1 MFVDQAKI
9 YVRSGHG
16 GAGAATFR
24 REKYV
29 PRGGPDGGNG
39 GRGGDVVIEASQRV
53 TTLVDLRYRQHQYA
67 GDGQPGSHKHATGK
81 DGETRLIPVPVG
93 TVVRDLETSAVI
105 ADLAEPEQRVVVA
118 RGGRGGKG
126 NAHFKSATRQTPHF
140 AQPGEPGETFTL
152 QLELKL
158 LADVGL
164 VGFPNA
170 GKSTLLSVVS
180 HARPKI
186 ADYPFTTLEPQL
198 GMVELDDERA
208 FVIADIPGI
217 IEGASAGAG
226 LGHRFLRHIERSA
239 ILLFLVDVGPWADPD
254 PVHALPV
261 LRGELAA
268 HAPELR
274 GKTRLVVAN
283 KLDLVPDG
291 EVNEALRRYCS
302 EQGLP
307 LHGISCA
314 TGRGIP
320 ALLEAVWPLVVEHRE
335 ARARQRAAAEAA
347 GSRRSDA
354 ANDVEWQ
361 D

>member
-16 GAGAATFR
+16 GAGAVTFR

-29 PRGGPDGGNG
+29 ARGGPDGGNG
-39 GRGGDVVIEASQRV
+39 GRGGDVVIEASARV
-53 TTLVDLRYRQHQYA
+53 TTLIDLRYRQHQYA
-67 GDGQPGSHKHATGK
+67 GDGHAGGKKNSTGK
-81 DGETRLIPVPVG
+81 DGETRLIQVPAG
-93 TVVRDLETSAVI
+93 TVVRDLETGEGI
-105 ADLAEPEQRVVVA
+105 ADLVEPEQRLVVA
-118 RGGRGGKG
+118 CGGRGGKG

-140 AQPGEPGETFTL
+140 AQPGEPGQALTL

-198 GMVELDDERA
+198 GMVELDEERA

-217 IEGASAGAG
+217 IEGASEGAG

-254 PVHALPV
+254 PVHALPI
-261 LRGELAA
+261 LQAELAA

-283 KLDLVPDG
+283 KLDLVADG
-291 EVNEALRRYCS
+291 AVSEPLRRYCAA
-302 EQGLP
+302 QGLP
-307 LHGISCA
+307 LYPISCA

-320 ALLEAVWPLVVEHRE
+320 VLLEAVWPLVVEHRKE
-335 ARARQRAAAEAA
+335 RSQSRTTIRAGDGRAGAPAD
-347 GSRRSDA
+347 GI
-354 ANDVEWQ
+354 EW
-361 D
+361 DD